1 MTHRN
6 LNNKAEMS
14 QNGDKPKSYLTNRP
28 TIFDPHDILVYL
40 DIMDKKAIE
49 NEIAFDEAK
58 DQKEE
63 MFDFVVDERITSA
76 NESVPISLAKVK
88 ANKDDR
94 YRKVKKELSNRKKVH
109 LLSRAE
115 AKNAHSY
122 CDNLKQQSINAIATE
137 KLLKH

>member
-1 MTHRN
+1 
-6 LNNKAEMS
+6 MS
-14 QNGDKPKSYLTNRP
+14 QTNGDKPKGYLTNKP
-28 TIFDPHDILVYL
+28 ESFDPNAIMIYL

-63 MFDFVVDERITSA
+63 MFDYVVNEKITNS
-76 NESVPISLAKVK
+76 NVSVAISLAKVQ

-94 YRKVKKELSNRKKVH
+94 YKKVKVELSNRKKSH
-109 LLSRAE
+109 LLSKAE

-122 CDNLKQQSINAIATE
+122 CDNLKQISINILATE
-137 KLLKH
+137 KLTKY